1 MIFEDQIL
9 QNPKDI
15 ILKNKETGEIVRY
28 EIQDIPEEEI
38 IQKGTVINSKNLN
51 KITSDLNKAVERNEI
66 VAYQTGAQIASQ
78 NATCSLQAS
87 IGIGDK
93 LSLDNNAVIIG
104 EGITKI
110 SVEAQIYFEYID
122 SAQVYFSPRIMRNN
136 DVVAEK
142 LNAYEGKPYSCVTV
156 NFPIVDVQEGDK
168 ITLNFG
174 DVNNKQP
181 TTRGGKMNTFLSVK
195 AID

>member
-1 MIFEDQIL
+1 MNVELEKI
-9 QNPKDI
+9 
-15 ILKNKETGEIVRY
+15 GW
-28 EIQDIPEEEI
+28 
-38 IQKGTVINSKNLN
+38 KNLPSEDTPISAEN
-51 KITSDLNKAVERNEI
+51 LEQMENNTENAINKAVERNEI
-66 VAYQTGAQIASQ
+66 VVYQTGAQIASQ
-78 NATCSLQAS
+78 NATCKLQAS

-122 SAQVYFSPRIMRNN
+122 STQVYFSPTIMKNTTK
-136 DVVAEK
+136 VAEK
-142 LNAYEGKPYSCVTV
+142 LNAYEGKSYSCVTV
-156 NFPIVDVQEGDK
+156 NFPIVDVKEGDK

>member
-1 MIFEDQIL
+1 MKVELERIGWEDEPSEETPIDSG
-9 QNPKDI
+9 N
-15 ILKNKETGEIVRY
+15 LKQMENNTENAI
-28 EIQDIPEEEI
+28 
-38 IQKGTVINSKNLN
+38 
-51 KITSDLNKAVERNEI
+51 NKAVERNEI
-66 VAYQTGAQIASQ
+66 VAYQIGAQIASQ
-78 NATCSLQAS
+78 NATCRLQAS

-136 DVVAEK
+136 DVVAERI
-142 LNAYEGKPYSCVTV
+142 NAYEGKAYSSVTA

-174 DVNNKQP
+174 DINNKQP
-181 TTRGGKMNTFLSVK
+181 TTRGGRMNTFLSVK

>member
-1 MIFEDQIL
+1 MNVELERI
-9 QNPKDI
+9 
-15 ILKNKETGEIVRY
+15 GW
-28 EIQDIPEEEI
+28 
-38 IQKGTVINSKNLN
+38 KNLPSEDTPISAEN
-51 KITSDLNKAVERNEI
+51 LEQMENNTENAINKAVERNEI

-78 NATCSLQAS
+78 NATCKLQDS

-93 LSLDNNAVIIG
+93 LTLDNNAVIIG

-110 SVEAQIYFEYID
+110 EVEAQIYYEYIASD
-122 SAQVYFSPRIMRNN
+122 QVYFSPTIMKNTTK
-136 DVVAEK
+136 VAEK
-142 LNAYEGKPYSCVTV
+142 LNAYEGKSYSCVTV